1 MVYKSA
7 QSDVSRLE
15 ALFGAIDFNV
25 AKILDKALSEE
36 DISANE
42 GAILLETTGQEY
54 TATCAAADWLR
65 VKTNGS
71 LVTYVVNRN
80 INFTNVC
87 IKRCGFCAFSRDFRQ
102 EEGYFLPVT
111 EIIRRSRE
119 AIEYGATEVCIQAGL
134 PPQMEGD
141 LYIKLCETLKDEFP
155 GLHIHGFSPEEVLYG
170 SIRSKCSIK
179 SYLEELKKAG
189 VGSLPGTSAEILDQ
203 KLRDKIS
210 PGRITVDQWVEVV
223 TNAHKLG
230 IPTTSTVMFGHVE
243 SSLHVTNH
251 IDLIRSIQQDTGGFT
266 EFVPLS
272 FVHAE
277 APMFL
282 ANAGENIK
290 QGPSAM
296 DVMKVH
302 AVSRLMLNNWIPN
315 IQASWVKE
323 GTKMCQML
331 LNAGVNDL
339 GGTLINESISTSAG
353 ASYGQLMR
361 PGEFKNMIKDAGRIP
376 AERFTNY
383 KIKSVDLGTG
393 LSTTRLDEVGENV
406 EEVFGSYNKLVKDQ
420 NFSFTHPRQ
429 RPTSVE

>member
-141 LYIKLCETLKDEFP
+141 LYIKLLS
-155 GLHIHGFSPEEVLYG
+155 LIHI
-170 SIRSKCSIK
+170 
-179 SYLEELKKAG
+179 
-189 VGSLPGTSAEILDQ
+189 
-203 KLRDKIS
+203 
-210 PGRITVDQWVEVV
+210 
-223 TNAHKLG
+223 
-230 IPTTSTVMFGHVE
+230 
-243 SSLHVTNH
+243 
-251 IDLIRSIQQDTGGFT
+251 
-266 EFVPLS
+266 
-272 FVHAE
+272 
-277 APMFL
+277 
-282 ANAGENIK
+282 
-290 QGPSAM
+290 
-296 DVMKVH
+296 
-302 AVSRLMLNNWIPN
+302 
-315 IQASWVKE
+315 
-323 GTKMCQML
+323 
-331 LNAGVNDL
+331 
-339 GGTLINESISTSAG
+339 
-353 ASYGQLMR
+353 
-361 PGEFKNMIKDAGRIP
+361 
-376 AERFTNY
+376 
-383 KIKSVDLGTG
+383 
-393 LSTTRLDEVGENV
+393 
-406 EEVFGSYNKLVKDQ
+406 
-420 NFSFTHPRQ
+420 
-429 RPTSVE
+429 